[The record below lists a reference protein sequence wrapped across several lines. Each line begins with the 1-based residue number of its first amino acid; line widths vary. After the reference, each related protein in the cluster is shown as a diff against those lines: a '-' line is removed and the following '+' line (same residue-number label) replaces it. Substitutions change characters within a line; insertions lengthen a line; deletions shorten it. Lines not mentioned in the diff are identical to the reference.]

1 MAPLYFETNG
11 YSAALG
17 EQNYAARGRAATD
30 SREDKLSTVKAQ
42 LGPHFIINLFSAQ
55 SLKCHC
61 CFFRYQGEYKRNIFG
76 GRNVQENETKMKKNG
91 GKQG

>member
-1 MAPLYFETNG
+1 MAPLYFEENG

-17 EQNYAARGRAATD
+17 EENYAARGRAATD

-42 LGPHFIINLFSAQ
+42 LGPHLIISLFSAQ

-61 CFFRYQGEYKRNIFG
+61 CFFRYQGEYTVKEIYLVEEKCKR
-76 GRNVQENETKMKKNG
+76 MKLK
-91 GKQG
+91 